1 MIVGYDRLDSV
12 ATLTI
17 SRPERRNALNHRALD
32 ELHDGVRR
40 TAADEVRV
48 LVLTGDSDHFCAG
61 ADLKELEDL
70 AFTRALRAML
80 DDLAYLPIPTI
91 AAISGAC
98 MGLGMQLALACDLR
112 LATGDARFAVPVAR
126 LGLMVDHWTLQ
137 RLALLGGHSMARWL
151 TMTATPISA
160 ERAFETG
167 LVHELVSPEADGPET
182 DGPGADG
189 PGAAVLA
196 AAHRLAAE
204 MAQLAPLTLAGTK
217 LGLNQL
223 ESDAAV
229 LDPANTY
236 RQAFET
242 AWASDDLV
250 EGRRAFEER
259 RAPRFGGR

>member
-1 MIVGYDRLDSV
+1 MIVGYERHDSV

-40 TAADEVRV
+40 AAADEVRA
-48 LVLTGDSDHFCAG
+48 LVLTGSADQFCAG

-80 DDLAYLPIPTI
+80 DDLADLPVPTI
-91 AAISGAC
+91 AAVSGAC

-112 LATGDARFAVPVAR
+112 LATGEARYAVPVAR

-137 RLALLGGHSMARWL
+137 RLALFAGHSMARWL
-151 TMTATPISA
+151 TMTAMPISA
-160 ERAFETG
+160 ERAAEVG
-167 LVHELVSPEADGPET
+167 LVHELVAPGP
-182 DGPGADG
+182 DG

-196 AAHRLAAE
+196 AADELASGIAL
-204 MAQLAPLTLAGTK
+204 LAPLTLAGTK

-223 ESDAAV
+223 EAGAAA
-229 LDPANTY
+229 LDPAGAY
-236 RQAFET
+236 QQAFET

>member
-1 MIVGYDRLDSV
+1 MAVHLDLLGGV
-12 ATLTI
+12 ATITI
-17 SRPERRNALNHRALD
+17 DRPERRNAINLEALEAFD
-32 ELHDGVRR
+32 AALT
-40 TAADEVRV
+40 TAIEAEVHCV
-48 LVLTGDSDHFCAG
+48 IVTGAAGHFCAG

-80 DDLAYLPIPTI
+80 DDLADLPVPTI
-91 AAISGAC
+91 AAVSGAC

-112 LATGDARFAVPVAR
+112 LATGEARFAVPVAR

-137 RLALLGGHSMARWL
+137 RLALFAGHSMARWL
-151 TMTATPISA
+151 TMTAMPISA
-160 ERAFETG
+160 ERAAEVG
-167 LVHELVSPEADGPET
+167 LVHELVAPGP
-182 DGPGADG
+182 DG

-196 AAHRLAAE
+196 AADELASGIAL
-204 MAQLAPLTLAGTK
+204 LAPLTLAGTK

-223 ESDAAV
+223 EAGAAA
-229 LDPANTY
+229 LDPAGAY
-236 RQAFET
+236 QQAFET